1 MRKKLTSLLN
11 YAVGMS
17 LPLIAMAAHR
27 PRQPAL
33 PAQPDLPA
41 TGISPMFAPPSTAPD
56 GDSLSALVLSAL
68 ANIDW
73 KMRALSLFA
82 GIILGGLVGAFF
94 SDRLRRFRRLLVLAA
109 MTLALVVCVLANN
122 PLAFG
127 VGAAVAGYA
136 AFWLLR
142 DRSNF
147 GFEPI
152 FGNAR
157 PAARD
162 EIAAAGHML
171 AFDAASNSY
180 VGEIGI
186 PLGTLI
192 EQPR

>member
-11 YAVGMS
+11 YAAGMS
-17 LPLIAMAAHR
+17 LPLIAVAAGHR
-27 PRQPAL
+27 PHQPSAP

-41 TGISPMFAPPSTAPD
+41 TDISAMFAPPSTPAV
-56 GDSLSALVLSAL
+56 GDSLSALVLSML

-73 KMRALSLFA
+73 KMRALYLFA
-82 GIILGGLVGAFF
+82 GIILGGLIGAFF

-109 MTLALVVCVLANN
+109 MALALVVCVLAND

-127 VGAAVAGYA
+127 VGATVAGYA

-171 AFDAASNSY
+171 AFDATSNSY
-180 VGEIGI
+180 VGETGI

-192 EQPR
+192 E

>member
-1 MRKKLTSLLN
+1 MRNKLTSLLN
-11 YAVGMS
+11 YAAGMS
-17 LPLIAMAAHR
+17 LPLIAIAGHR
-27 PRQPAL
+27 PHQPAL
-33 PAQPDLPA
+33 PAPSDLPV

-56 GDSLSALVLSAL
+56 GDSLSAMVLSAL

-73 KMRALSLFA
+73 KMRVIYLLA

-127 VGAAVAGYA
+127 VGATVAGYA

-157 PAARD
+157 PAMRD

-180 VGEIGI
+180 VGEVGI
-186 PLGTLI
+186 PLGVLV
-192 EQPR
+192 E

>member
-1 MRKKLTSLLN
+1 MRKKLTHLFN
-11 YAVGMS
+11 YAAAMS
-17 LPLIAMAAHR
+17 FPLIAMAGHR
-27 PRQPAL
+27 PHPPAL

-41 TGISPMFAPPSTAPD
+41 TDISAMLAPSSTPPV
-56 GDSLSALVLSAL
+56 GDSLSALLLSML
-68 ANIDW
+68 ANTDW
-73 KMRALSLFA
+73 KMRALYLFA

-109 MTLALVVCVLANN
+109 MTLALIVCVLANN

-152 FGNAR
+152 FGNAH
-157 PAARD
+157 PANRS

-180 VGEIGI
+180 VGEVGI

>member
-1 MRKKLTSLLN
+1 MRNKLTHLFN
-11 YAVGMS
+11 YAAGMG
-17 LPLIAMAAHR
+17 LPLIALAAGHR
-27 PRQPAL
+27 QHQPSAA
-33 PAQPDLPA
+33 PVQTDPQTTD
-41 TGISPMFAPPSTAPD
+41 ISAMFAPPSTPPV
-56 GDSLSALVLSAL
+56 GDSLSALVLAMF

-127 VGAAVAGYA
+127 VGATVAGYA

-180 VGEIGI
+180 VGEVGI
-186 PLGTLI
+186 PLGILV
-192 EQPR
+192 E

>member
-1 MRKKLTSLLN
+1 MRSRLTSLLN
-11 YAVGMS
+11 YAAGMS
-17 LPLIAMAAHR
+17 FPLIAVAGHR
-27 PRQPAL
+27 PHPPAL

-41 TGISPMFAPPSTAPD
+41 TDISAMLAPSSTPAV
-56 GDSLSALVLSAL
+56 GDSLSALVLSML

-73 KMRALSLFA
+73 KMRVIYLLA

-127 VGAAVAGYA
+127 VGATVAGYA

-142 DRSNF
+142 NRTYSE
-147 GFEPI
+147 FEPI

-180 VGEIGI
+180 VGEVGI
-186 PLGTLI
+186 PLGILV
-192 EQPR
+192 E